1 MYSQIGQDDWVLSQ
15 FPEGYSGYFLDIG
28 AQGPKE
34 INNTLLLEENGWDG
48 ISFDIVDY
56 SEQWKVRKTPFVC
69 ADVFEV
75 DFFDYNIPQIV
86 DYLSLDI
93 SPYAGA
99 RYKALKRLLDFG
111 YEFRVVTLEHNANR
125 GEEHDL
131 KERIPQRIL
140 MQEKGYV
147 LVRTDVSEFEDW
159 YINELLLTRR
169 AG

>member
-1 MYSQIGQDDWVLSQ
+1 MYSQIGQDDWVLGL
-15 FPEGYSGYFLDIG
+15 FPQGYKGYFLDIG

-48 ISFDIVDY
+48 TSFDIVDY
-56 SEQWKVRKTPFVC
+56 SEQWKERRTPFVC

-75 DFFDYNIPQIV
+75 DFIDYNIPWRI

-93 SPYAGA
+93 SPFAGA
-99 RYKALKRLLDFG
+99 RFKALKRLLDFG
-111 YEFRVVTLEHNANR
+111 YEFRVVTLEHDANR
-125 GEEHDL
+125 DEEHNI

-140 MQEKGYV
+140 MADRGYT
-147 LVRTDVSEFEDW
+147 LVKADVNGFEDW
-159 YINELLLTRR
+159 YINERIFTSR